1 MPGCKI
7 DVEAAPH
14 FLHLVE
20 KLQRKYPHIT
30 DDLHE
35 FFEAIERDFTTAA
48 HARRIPRIPGLV
60 AEVWKYRWKCSDQQ
74 KGTRGGMRVIAYRD
88 STTGTMYPLFIYV
101 KAEQEDISPTQIA
114 KAVRELR
121 EAIEPP

>member
-1 MPGCKI
+1 
-7 DVEAAPH
+7 
-14 FLHLVE
+14 
-20 KLQRKYPHIT
+20 
-30 DDLHE
+30 
-35 FFEAIERDFTTAA
+35 
-48 HARRIPRIPGLV
+48 
-60 AEVWKYRWKCSDQQ
+60 
-74 KGTRGGMRVIAYRD
+74 MRVIAYRD